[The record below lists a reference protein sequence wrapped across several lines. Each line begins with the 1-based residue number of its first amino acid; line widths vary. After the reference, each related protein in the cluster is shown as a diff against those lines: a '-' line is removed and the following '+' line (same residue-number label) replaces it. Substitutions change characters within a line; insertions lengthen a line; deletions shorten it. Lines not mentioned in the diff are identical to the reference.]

1 MRILS
6 LGEILWDVF
15 PDGEHLGGAPFN
27 FAAHARRLGN
37 DVVFLSA
44 VGRDERGDA
53 ALARAAELRLP
64 TEAIQR
70 TSQAPTGIVQVTL
83 DAGGQPS
90 YEIVRPAAYDF
101 LRLDDE
107 ELAALVDPAPDWI
120 YFGTLHLM
128 DPRVRDLAGRLIE
141 AAPAAKTFYDV
152 NLRPD
157 SYSVEVLQVLL
168 GWTNVL
174 KLNGDEVA
182 EIGDLV
188 LGRIPTDAEAFC
200 RDGAERFGW
209 EAVCVTRGADG
220 CLLWTAE
227 ETVEVAG
234 YPAQVADAVGAGD
247 SFSAALVDRL
257 GRGASL
263 AEAGDFANRV
273 GAFVASR
280 RGAIPEWSTA
290 DLAPSRL

>member
-44 VGRDERGDA
+44 VGRDEHGDA
-53 ALARAAELRLP
+53 ALARAEELGLP

-70 TSQAPTGIVQVTL
+70 TSQAPTGVVEVTL
-83 DAGGQPS
+83 DAGGQPT

-107 ELAALVDPAPDWI
+107 ELAALVDPTPDWI

-128 DPRVRDLAGRLIE
+128 DPQIRDLAGRLVE
-141 AAPAAKTFYDV
+141 AAPTVKTFYDV
-152 NLRPD
+152 NLRPE
-157 SYSVEVLQVLL
+157 SYTAEVLRALL

-174 KLNGDEVA
+174 KLNEDEVA
-182 EIGDLV
+182 EIGALALD
-188 LGRIPTDAEAFC
+188 GPRGDTAAFC
-200 RDGAERFGW
+200 RAGAQKFGW
-209 EAVCVTRGADG
+209 EAVCVTRGSDG

-234 YPAQVADAVGAGD
+234 YPAEVADAVGAGD

-273 GAFVASR
+273 GALVASR
-280 RGAIPEWSTA
+280 RGAIPEWSPA